1 MISKKMSVSSK
12 PKPVSSWPIPSLR
25 LVAVCV
31 SLAVA
36 LTMSAL
42 IIFVDV
48 NAPSLADLFLSA
60 VYFPLG
66 QGLQLKLR
74 RWSSNQTE
82 CVVFFR
88 IKDENFSHFGGTQCG
103 QAVWQSTASL
113 EEGDRY
119 AKKISTHYKL
129 FENES
134 AAKLYFNGY
143 WHERLRDPL
152 PSSFYSEETDSAP
165 KAGSEFRAFKW
176 DPLLNMIPENLKGSN
191 WVPRAS
197 STSRHLIYIFRQGR
211 VFARLLV
218 QGFNNSKDPRLGVE
232 FAGRLA
238 GIMAELIDQ
247 NEPTPVRKFLLNTQ
261 RAIRYVIRATPI
273 ICAQKLS
280 TALTILS
287 HWMSRLLNC
296 TWSSFR
302 LSLVSQLFAC
312 WRHLTGS
319 GIGDLHFFGVA
330 FLMLVLHKL
339 HTALTPYDQMNLSQV
354 KCQSMLMT
362 AIERARRQNIL
373 NQDLFLQ
380 PN

>member
-1 MISKKMSVSSK
+1 MISKKTSVSSK

-31 SLAVA
+31 SLAIA

-82 CVVFFR
+82 CAVFFR
-88 IKDENFSHFGGTQCG
+88 IKDENFSHFGGIQCG

-152 PSSFYSEETDSAP
+152 PSSFYSEETESAP
-165 KAGSEFRAFKW
+165 RAGSEFRAFKW
-176 DPLLNMIPENLKGSN
+176 DPLLNMIPENSKGSN

-197 STSRHLIYIFRQGR
+197 STSRHLIYIFR
-211 VFARLLV
+211 
-218 QGFNNSKDPRLGVE
+218 
-232 FAGRLA
+232 
-238 GIMAELIDQ
+238 
-247 NEPTPVRKFLLNTQ
+247 
-261 RAIRYVIRATPI
+261 
-273 ICAQKLS
+273 
-280 TALTILS
+280 
-287 HWMSRLLNC
+287 
-296 TWSSFR
+296 
-302 LSLVSQLFAC
+302 
-312 WRHLTGS
+312 
-319 GIGDLHFFGVA
+319 
-330 FLMLVLHKL
+330 
-339 HTALTPYDQMNLSQV
+339 
-354 KCQSMLMT
+354 
-362 AIERARRQNIL
+362 
-373 NQDLFLQ
+373 
-380 PN
+380 